1 MAYCPHCGSP
11 HPDDATF
18 CPTCGSWV
26 AAVGNLPS
34 TATGG
39 RYASFWQRV
48 GAYVIDALVIG
59 IPTNIVS
66 QLALSGSQPQ
76 VTQTT
81 DHTTGQVTL
90 HWHGDWTALLV
101 LLALSSVASWLYMAL
116 MLSSA
121 RQATLGK
128 MALGLVVTDEAGER
142 ISFGRATGRY
152 LSTWIVGLTIGIGY
166 LMVIW
171 TRRKQALH
179 DKIAGT
185 LVVRKSA
192 V

>member
-1 MAYCPHCGSP
+1 MAYCPHCGAL
-11 HPDDATF
+11 HPDGATF
-18 CPTCGSWV
+18 CPSCGSWV

-34 TATGG
+34 VAAGG

-59 IPTNIVS
+59 IPTNIIS
-66 QLALSGSQPQ
+66 QLTLSGSQPQ

-81 DHTTGQVTL
+81 DHATGQVTL

-121 RQATLGK
+121 KQATLGK
-128 MALGLVVTDEAGER
+128 MALGLIVTDEAGER
-142 ISFGRATGRY
+142 IGFGRATGRY
-152 LSTWIVGLTIGIGY
+152 LSTWIVALTIGIGY

-171 TRRKQALH
+171 TRRKQGLH